1 MDSAPKVQSET
12 WKQSSKL
19 EDGRILPNSLMVK
32 GPIVPS
38 LDDTILFD
46 EFSKLGEVK
55 DIRMIRD

>member
-32 GPIVPS
+32 GTIVTS
-38 LDDTILFD
+38 LDDTILLD